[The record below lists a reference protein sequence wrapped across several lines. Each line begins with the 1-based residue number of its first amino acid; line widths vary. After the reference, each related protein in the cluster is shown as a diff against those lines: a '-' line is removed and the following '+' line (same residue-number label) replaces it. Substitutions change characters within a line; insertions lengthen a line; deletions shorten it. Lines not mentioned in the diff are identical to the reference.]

1 MKTIEEYQNLV
12 TVLEQA
18 LKFYA
23 DSNSYRVP
31 AQSDN
36 DYTYQCMRP
45 EFHFKR
51 VEMDGGSQA
60 RFALAKIKEIKDT
73 EEKMQGDYDKIVNN
87 MSDEINKN
95 PMADIDYRKIIEE
108 YRKLNKDID
117 YI

>member
-1 MKTIEEYQNLV
+1 MSSIEEYQNLV
-12 TVLEQA
+12 EVLKKA
-18 LKFYA
+18 LEFYA

-36 DYTYQCMRP
+36 DYTYNCMRP

-60 RFALAKIKEIKDT
+60 RFALAKIKEVKDN
-73 EEKMQGDYDKIVNN
+73 EEKMQGDYDNIINN
-87 MSDEINKN
+87 MSDEINEN
-95 PMADIDYRKIIEE
+95 PTA
-108 YRKLNKDID
+108 NID